1 MSTPLFAPPG
11 SKKGKGAC
19 PFLFFAFGS
28 VPVGHEALGHV
39 GQHGIIAELVDVD
52 AVTAAA
58 IRVEA
63 ARVIAQVR
71 RDVDK
76 PIARLLDGSLGRGVV
91 AVDLIIR
98 GKVRPGIDRR
108 DRRDIQLCRRQLRL
122 RIGKEAEV
130 ILAIGLLAGHVDVVH
145 AHGEDDILRVDDLQR
160 LKRGIRTAV
169 DIKCIFPQAAD
180 ADISGRNDHVLRQHI
195 IDEQAAA
202 DAVADKCTV
211 GQLHQLVVVKRIAAI
226 RRELDRRRRADG
238 LLCRR
243 RGRRGRSLCRRGL
256 AVRFPE
262 CHNYRDRHRHKDH
275 TQDDDNIARRLFLF
289 AFAFHLLK
297 TSLPNKLF
305 SYYSTQ
311 NRFCRGVSHMFSR
324 HKNGMRQ
331 ARRRM
336 HRDAPFSNA

>member
-1 MSTPLFAPPG
+1 M
-11 SKKGKGAC
+11 
-19 PFLFFAFGS
+19 
-28 VPVGHEALGHV
+28 
-39 GQHGIIAELVDVD
+39 D

-76 PIARLLDGSLGRGVV
+76 PVARLLNSRLGRSVV
-91 AVDLIIR
+91 AVNLIIR

-108 DRRDIQLCRRQLRL
+108 DRCDIELCRRQLRL

-180 ADISGRNDHVLRQHI
+180 ADISGRNDHVLRQYI

-226 RRELDRRRRADG
+226 GRELDRRRRADG

-243 RGRRGRSLCRRGL
+243 RGRRGRSLRRGLLRL

-262 CHNYRDRHRHKDH
+262 RHNYRDRHRHKDH

-311 NRFCRGVSHMFSR
+311 NRFCRVVSHTFLRNEPGFGEPLS
-324 HKNGMRQ
+324 
-331 ARRRM
+331 RRR
-336 HRDAPFSNA
+336 RDAPFSNA